1 MPIRFSKPFKLTDKE
16 IEFTTTLI
24 DDGENFV
31 IGNTIY
37 DETPEVLVFDKRK
50 ILKMVN
56 MVE

>member
-1 MPIRFSKPFKLTDKE
+1 MPTRFSKPFKLTDKE
-16 IEFTTTLI
+16 IGFTTTLI

-50 ILKMVN
+50 LLKMVN
-56 MVE
+56 MI